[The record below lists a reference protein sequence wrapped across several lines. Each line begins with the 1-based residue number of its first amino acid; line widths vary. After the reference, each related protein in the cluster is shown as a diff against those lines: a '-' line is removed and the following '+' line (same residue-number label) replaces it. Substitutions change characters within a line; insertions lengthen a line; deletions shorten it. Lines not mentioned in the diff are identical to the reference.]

1 MIDLQIE
8 NERSIGTSDA
18 LAIVNM
24 ATQLAEINGAVS
36 SFLYERALLMLLA
49 QVLYPEKNISEALC
63 DDFGGT
69 WDDLIEDGTI
79 EKLNTEYGLDVEF
92 LNSMA
97 ASWYDE
103 YISFSQSARG
113 VIDFVQSLAG
123 DTFSK
128 AKDQLQQVMDSQEI
142 AETLNIANNWGMNNG
157 ISAPDDDNLFV
168 FQGGVGK

>member
-24 ATQLAEINGAVS
+24 ATQLAEINGTVS
-36 SFLYERALLMLLA
+36 SFLYERALLMLLV
-49 QVLYPEKNISEALC
+49 QVLYPEKNISEAIC

-79 EKLNTEYGLDVEF
+79 EKLNAEHDLDVEF

-113 VIDFVQSLAG
+113 VIDFVQSFAG
-123 DTFSK
+123 DTFAKSK
-128 AKDQLQQVMDSQEI
+128 EQLQNLAGSQELMK
-142 AETLNIANNWGMNNG
+142 ALNIANDWGMNNG
-157 ISAPDDDNLFV
+157 VVASDGGDSLF
-168 FQGGVGK
+168 KMA